1 MKMPTTLGATI
12 DALWKIIE
20 ERKALSAAD
29 KALSEKEQIL
39 RDHLQNNFDKS
50 GLGGAKGKLAAVS
63 LKTQTVAD
71 VQDWDKFYA
80 YIAKNKAWE
89 CLQKR
94 PGITA
99 LRERWDA
106 GKEVPGVSSKEI
118 TVLSV
123 TAVSK

>member
-1 MKMPTTLGATI
+1 MKMSTTLGATI

-39 RDHLQNNFDKS
+39 RDYLQNNFDKS
-50 GLGGAKGKLAAVS
+50 GLGGAKGKYATVS

-80 YIAKNKAWE
+80 YIAKHKAWE

-123 TAVSK
+123 TAVK